1 MLFHIKFFYGG
12 KEDMEAAKIRS
23 ALIRTLCALVI
34 CTFFVIVKFVLRDT
48 DFFEEVY
55 NYLSSDVVFPK

>member
-1 MLFHIKFFYGG
+1 
-12 KEDMEAAKIRS
+12 MEAAKISS

-34 CTFFVIVKFVLRDT
+34 CTFFIIVKFVLKDT

>member
-1 MLFHIKFFYGG
+1 
-12 KEDMEAAKIRS
+12 MEAAKIRS

-34 CTFFVIVKFVLRDT
+34 CTFFIIVKFVLKDI